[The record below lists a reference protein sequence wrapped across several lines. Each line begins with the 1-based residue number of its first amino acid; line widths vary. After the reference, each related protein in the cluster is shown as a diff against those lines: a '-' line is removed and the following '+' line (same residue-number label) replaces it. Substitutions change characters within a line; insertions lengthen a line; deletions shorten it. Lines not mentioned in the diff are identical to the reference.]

1 MRSADSSSADVAG
14 AGLRRSLD
22 MLSHEV
28 NALAD
33 ALEKV
38 NSGEAAK
45 LRKVAEG
52 PGPGAN
58 GGPPAPGTR
67 EKA

>member
-1 MRSADSSSADVAG
+1 
-14 AGLRRSLD
+14 

-38 NSGEAAK
+38 NSGEAE
-45 LRKVAEG
+45 RMSKVADG
-52 PGPGAN
+52 PAAAGGA
-58 GGPPAPGTR
+58 PPAPGRR

>member
-1 MRSADSSSADVAG
+1 
-14 AGLRRSLD
+14 

-38 NSGEAAK
+38 NSGESDKMRRVADAPAA
-45 LRKVAEG
+45 
-52 PGPGAN
+52 
-58 GGPPAPGTR
+58 GGDAAPRAPGTR

>member
-1 MRSADSSSADVAG
+1 
-14 AGLRRSLD
+14 

-38 NSGEAAK
+38 NSGETERM
-45 LRKVAEG
+45 RKVADA
-52 PGPGAN
+52 PGADA
-58 GGPPAPGTR
+58 GGGKPAPGTR